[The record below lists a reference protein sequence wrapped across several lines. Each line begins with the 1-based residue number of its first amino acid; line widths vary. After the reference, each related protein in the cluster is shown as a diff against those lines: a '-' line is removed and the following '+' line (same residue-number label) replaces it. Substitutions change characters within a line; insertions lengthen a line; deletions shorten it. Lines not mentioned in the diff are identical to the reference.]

1 MSARTPPASRSRST
15 RDRPAKSLLS
25 VEAIVDAALAICREE
40 TLDAVTMRRVAAELD
55 TGPASLYVYV
65 RNREELLRAM
75 LDRVSGD
82 VALPEVDPAH
92 WREQVHEL
100 VRGWLR
106 AMEAHPGLASV
117 AVGNP
122 PSSERLMLVADRL
135 MALLLAGG
143 VTPPDAAWACDIL
156 PLITTATAVE
166 TDVHRARGHSPE
178 ETVDRIEA
186 TVRSLPSD
194 RFPHLVRY
202 GAELTSGDGDE
213 RFRFAVDVFLDG
225 LVARGRR

>member
-1 MSARTPPASRSRST
+1 
-15 RDRPAKSLLS
+15 
-25 VEAIVDAALAICREE
+25 
-40 TLDAVTMRRVAAELD
+40 MRRVAAELD

-65 RNREELLRAM
+65 QNREELLRQM

-82 VALPEVDPAH
+82 FPLAPVDPER
-92 WREQVHEL
+92 WREQLHAL
-100 VRGWLR
+100 LDGWLR
-106 AMEAHPGLASV
+106 AMEAYPGLASV

-122 PSSERLMLVADRL
+122 PSTERTMIVADHL

-143 VTPPDAAWACDIL
+143 VTPQDAAWACDIL
-156 PLITTATAVE
+156 PLITTAVAVE
-166 TDVHRARGHSPE
+166 ADVHRAQGHSVE
-178 ETVDRIEA
+178 ETVERIEQA
-186 TVRSLPSD
+186 VASLPAD